1 MNKKLAFVLIA
12 IVGIGLYALPSTVAL
27 FAGQHSFENID
38 PSGNQI
44 DCVKC
49 HGDVGVELV
58 SNTNNAPHA
67 SFECEY
73 CHRIEV
79 GKASGDNNNEVGTTY
94 HAASLVS
101 CLECHGGIT
110 PEGHGGTGGFGVCTD
125 CHTSMSPMENIPAG
139 GFGLTNEIGD
149 TGVYEAHNDFLKNE
163 DGLLRYSNASNT
175 ACVACHTHVAVDIT
189 YDKPTTIKFDVFF
202 RRGPLDKSVF
212 SNETADG
219 SIISYSNSSTP

>member
-44 DCVKC
+44 GCMKC
-49 HGDVGVELV
+49 HGDVGVELA
-58 SNTNNAPHA
+58 SNSNNAPHA
-67 SFECEY
+67 SFKCEY

-79 GKASGDNNNEVGTTY
+79 GRASGDNRNEAGTTY

-110 PEGHGGTGGFGVCTD
+110 PKGHDDINGSCTVCHGPGVPNET
-125 CHTSMSPMENIPAG
+125 IPAG
-139 GFGLTNEIGD
+139 GFGLTNVTED
-149 TGVYEAHNDFLKNE
+149 TGIFEAHADFLKNE
-163 DGLLRYSNASNT
+163 DGLLRYNNNASNT

-189 YDKPTTIKFDVFF
+189 YNKPTTIKFDVFF
-202 RRGPLDKSVF
+202 GRGPSVESVY

-219 SIISYSNSSTP
+219 SVISYSNGSIP